1 MPEAY
6 GFPEGVL
13 HLYTGTT
20 AQSGTPI
27 AYVQNGNVTF
37 TRGWQSEPSVSG
49 VYRDHLT
56 GLAAQ
61 LNAGVCYTFD
71 KTIQRM
77 FESATAVHAK
87 WMHSSVN
94 GTGGYFLMSG
104 RIDSLAYN
112 GAQGGFLQYSL
123 AMHANI
129 WSAF

>member
-6 GFPEGVL
+6 GWSEGTL
-13 HLYTGTT
+13 HVYTGTT

-27 AYVQNGNVTF
+27 AYVQNVSLPVM
-37 TRGWQSEPSVSG
+37 RGWQSEPSVSG

-56 GLAAQ
+56 GLSIQ
-61 LNAGVCYTFD
+61 LNAGILYTFD
-71 KTIQRM
+71 KTLQRI

-87 WMHSSVN
+87 LMHSSVN

-104 RIDSLAYN
+104 RIDSLNYN
-112 GAQGGFLQYSL
+112 GANGGVLQYSL